1 MKTKEDKT
9 SQPGTPDTPFLIRPY
24 LKVELAR
31 LYSPRLS
38 DHSAMNKLNG
48 WIRRNRQLHAL
59 LYGGREGKNDICFS
73 ARQVRLI
80 VEYLEE
86 P

>member
-1 MKTKEDKT
+1 MKTEEEKT
-9 SQPGTPDTPFLIRPY
+9 HPHVTDTPFPIRPY

-48 WIRRNRQLHAL
+48 WIRRNPQLHDL

-73 ARQVRLI
+73 TRQVRLI
-80 VEYLEE
+80 VEFLDV